1 MNRFKLHIRQIL
13 LLGILVYIPLQDL
26 VSQHISKNN
35 YTGNWESSSSWNPN
49 WPIPLKTISGYDIT
63 INGFITANGSLNF
76 TGSANNLIINDTLLV
91 YGDLTINNNN
101 LVIINDNG
109 ILILR
114 GNMIMENQSS
124 VTANGY
130 FVIAGNY
137 IKTSAL
143 GQGSFISNDT
153 PVKVFVG
160 GSVSPIALSDN
171 RPNFPVLNCSE
182 PVARYPNSSCSYGNL
197 ADLGNDPLNS
207 FFVSTCISAT
217 AGSNSPVC
225 SGSDLRLTASSGT
238 SYLWTG
244 PNDFKSTI
252 QNPTIPKATSAMSG
266 TYNVTVSNAGS
277 CLSTASTNVTVIP
290 LPEVRITS
298 SGDPMCSG
306 DKRTLSGTP
315 SGGTFSIV
323 SGPGAISGNTLT
335 ASGEGMI
342 LIRFTFSDN
351 CSNSATQEISVNV
364 TPIAKAGP
372 DQFLEY
378 EFETEM
384 AAVETEGQ
392 RGIWSLVSGSGRIED
407 IKSPVTKITELGV
420 GRNIFRW
427 TVYYGSCTASDDVRI
442 IVDDPFIPNVITPN
456 GDGKNDYFKIKSLPG
471 RIELIVIN
479 RWGITEYS
487 NSDYKNDWDGKNDK
501 GDDLKE
507 DTYFIILN
515 FERGMTRKGTVLIM
529 R

>member
-1 MNRFKLHIRQIL
+1 
-13 LLGILVYIPLQDL
+13 
-26 VSQHISKNN
+26 
-35 YTGNWESSSSWNPN
+35 
-49 WPIPLKTISGYDIT
+49 
-63 INGFITANGSLNF
+63 
-76 TGSANNLIINDTLLV
+76 
-91 YGDLTINNNN
+91 
-101 LVIINDNG
+101 
-109 ILILR
+109 
-114 GNMIMENQSS
+114 
-124 VTANGY
+124 
-130 FVIAGNY
+130 
-137 IKTSAL
+137 
-143 GQGSFISNDT
+143 
-153 PVKVFVG
+153 
-160 GSVSPIALSDN
+160 
-171 RPNFPVLNCSE
+171 
-182 PVARYPNSSCSYGNL
+182 
-197 ADLGNDPLNS
+197 
-207 FFVSTCISAT
+207 
-217 AGSNSPVC
+217 
-225 SGSDLRLTASSGT
+225 
-238 SYLWTG
+238 
-244 PNDFKSTI
+244 
-252 QNPTIPKATSAMSG
+252 
-266 TYNVTVSNAGS
+266 
-277 CLSTASTNVTVIP
+277 
-290 LPEVRITS
+290 
-298 SGDPMCSG
+298 
-306 DKRTLSGTP
+306 
-315 SGGTFSIV
+315 
-323 SGPGAISGNTLT
+323 
-335 ASGEGMI
+335 MI